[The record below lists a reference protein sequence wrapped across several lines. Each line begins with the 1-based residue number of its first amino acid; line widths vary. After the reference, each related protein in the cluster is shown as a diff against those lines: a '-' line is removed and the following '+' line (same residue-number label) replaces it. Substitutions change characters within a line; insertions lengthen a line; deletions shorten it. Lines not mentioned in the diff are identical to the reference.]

1 MWMRT
6 ASLFLLFGISIWWI
20 KKEEWLISLTQCIW
34 AFSVDFGEKVKT
46 SQVGV
51 NPSLSLSL
59 SLRVSSTRVSISTAC
74 IARFDPFAYPL
85 SMVVERAARSGATS
99 GGAGAGGCFTHTR
112 PALGVP
118 HHQIQALYASCL
130 MIITEPQGTESIIM
144 KKPRASRTIESN
156 WVKTLLATAKHN
168 TQCAE
173 CAHLINFF
181 QRKPRHWS
189 DHFTELI
196 ELITS
201 SATFAVGVK

>member
-1 MWMRT
+1 MYSIKSRRILSSIT
-6 ASLFLLFGISIWWI
+6 SSRVLIRLFDSGLCLPASNNVDASSFIVSVVWYLYLVNQKRRMAYFSHSVYLSFLSR
-20 KKEEWLISLTQCIW
+20 
-34 AFSVDFGEKVKT
+34 FGEKVKT

-51 NPSLSLSL
+51 NPSLSIFL

-156 WVKTLLATAKHN
+156 WVKTLLATAKNN

-173 CAHLINFF
+173 
-181 QRKPRHWS
+181 
-189 DHFTELI
+189 
-196 ELITS
+196 
-201 SATFAVGVK
+201 